1 MTKYLLITRYRMF
14 VGIVIKFNAKFNGHD
29 PIISNPNTITDV
41 NGIALYNVK
50 KDILFGSWK

>member
-1 MTKYLLITRYRMF
+1 MF

-29 PIISNPNTITDV
+29 PIISNANTITDV